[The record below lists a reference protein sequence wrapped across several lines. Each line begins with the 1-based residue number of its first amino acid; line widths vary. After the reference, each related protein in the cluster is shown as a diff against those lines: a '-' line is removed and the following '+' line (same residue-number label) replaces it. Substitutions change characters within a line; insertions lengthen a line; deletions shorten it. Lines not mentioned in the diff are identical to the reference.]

1 MQDHQVP
8 QCPII
13 CRNVNKDCTSSCWKE
28 FYYKLNKLNV
38 NYTDES
44 IESMIYDGLDDM
56 KKGILKFK
64 SQSSSR
70 LVFYKNDKS
79 DSEFLYSVMS
89 QLLVIREQHF
99 LHSYYLTI
107 VYLIFMYF
115 KFSLLMRRMLK
126 LCVINMT
133 SLYVKIH

>member
-1 MQDHQVP
+1 MQ
-8 QCPII
+8 
-13 CRNVNKDCTSSCWKE
+13 TFSYWKE

-64 SQSSSR
+64 SHVSSR

-79 DSEFLYSVMS
+79 DTDYLYPIIS
-89 QLLVIREQHF
+89 QLLVI
-99 LHSYYLTI
+99 LY
-107 VYLIFMYF
+107 
-115 KFSLLMRRMLK
+115 MLK
-126 LCVINMT
+126 CYKQILIYN
-133 SLYVKIH
+133 LYLVY